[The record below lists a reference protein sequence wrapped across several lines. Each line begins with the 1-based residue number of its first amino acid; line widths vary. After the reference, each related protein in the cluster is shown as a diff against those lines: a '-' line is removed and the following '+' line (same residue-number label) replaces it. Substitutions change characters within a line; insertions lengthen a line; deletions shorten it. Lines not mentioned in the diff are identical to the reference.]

1 MHSFSINRLHE
12 SVVTLLIAG
21 VFSLGAALGALAQR
35 QDYEKDP
42 TITSLV
48 KEIRQRQGTG
58 RDKEA
63 EALVW
68 QLTDYVKGAYGEES
82 LAMALALEWQTNTL
96 ADQQLYAES
105 ITAGREALRLR
116 RKLLPPDSA
125 ALLAPL
131 NNLASVLLD
140 LQNGTEA
147 IPLYVEALALSE
159 RVYGPEHPVTASQLV
174 ALAKVQLGYDAD
186 PQKFGNYYASLT
198 RALEIFQRINGPESG
213 AVVDTLLS
221 MAAVHRA
228 WVNFEEAERVSE
240 TAFAIS
246 TRRRYT
252 TKAMLALTS
261 LIEVFLSSGRY
272 KDAVVA
278 SEKLVPLAEKLKRDN
293 PRLEPLASMTLA
305 EALGNLGTSYLNIGR
320 YEDALALQKRV
331 IVMLESAAGKE
342 SHLLRLYMH
351 NLGRAYLAL
360 GQLSDA
366 ADAFD
371 REIYLLNKG
380 GESST
385 TVHAHALAF
394 RAKVASFQ
402 GDYGNATKLAEKAL
416 AGFEAKFPEDNETTA
431 FAIMTLGDILARQK
445 RHADAKP
452 VFARARNALDKN
464 VGPGNPRTAEALKLL
479 AASECALG
487 EHSAALDHARQSAD
501 IFTRRAETGASA
513 AYSSRQEAD
522 SEGTYAALVCA
533 AFGSAKADAGQRNA
547 LLDEAL
553 LAAQREDTATAADAL
568 NSMAVRA
575 SAADAGLANAVR
587 QQQDLS
593 AKLQSLELELIA
605 ALSSPKIEQGKL
617 ERLRKQRADA
627 EKSLAAAT
635 AALEKAYPD
644 FAALTNPKPIG
655 VEEVRASLK
664 DDEALVAFLVT
675 AEATYV
681 WAVTKDKLGWERIAL
696 GEADIGTQVAGLRDT
711 IDLSK
716 FDPNGTLL
724 DVAAAHALYAS
735 LLGPVE
741 SVIKDKPHLLVAASG
756 ALTALPFH
764 VLVTEKPA
772 SAATKPE
779 DFRDVAFL
787 LKRHAVTTLPSVAS
801 LKALRA
807 IAVAASGDKPL
818 VGYGDPVF
826 SRGAPARDRG
836 KSKKKDATV
845 EVAAV
850 RTGGPP
856 RAIRSVS
863 RGYASFFRGAET
875 DLEAL
880 SQGLAPLPET
890 ATELKAV
897 AAKLGVPESEIHL
910 GQNANEPAVRKAKL
924 DGYRIV
930 YFATHG
936 LVAGDVKG
944 LAEPALVL
952 TLPNKATDADD
963 GLLTSSEVAN
973 LKLNAEWVVLSACNT
988 AAGDKP
994 GAEALSGLARA
1005 FFYAG
1010 ARALLVSHWP
1020 VGSAAAEKLTTA
1032 TFEALQKEPG
1042 LGRSEALRRAMR
1054 ALMADTSDPWNA
1066 YPALWAPFVVVGEG
1080 G

>member
-1 MHSFSINRLHE
+1 MHSFLLNRLRAAI
-12 SVVTLLIAG
+12 VTLLIAG
-21 VFSLGAALGALAQR
+21 ASCLGAAFGAAAQQ

-48 KEIRQRQGTG
+48 KEIQQQQGTG

-63 EALVW
+63 AALVW
-68 QLTDYVKGAYGEES
+68 QLTDYVKRSYGEES
-82 LAMALALEWQTNTL
+82 LAMALALEWQSNTL
-96 ADQQLYAES
+96 ADQFLYAES

-116 RKLLPPDSA
+116 RKLLPPDST

-131 NNLASVLLD
+131 NNLASVLLC
-140 LQNGTEA
+140 LQNANEA
-147 IPLYVEALALSE
+147 IPLYVEALSLSE

-186 PQKFGNYYASLT
+186 PQKFGIYYASLT
-198 RALEIFQRINGPESG
+198 RALEIYQRISGPESG

-221 MAAVHRA
+221 MAAVHRT
-228 WVNFEEAERVSE
+228 WVNFEEAERLAE
-240 TAFAIS
+240 RALAIS

-252 TKAMLALTS
+252 TKTMLSLTS
-261 LIEVFLSSGRY
+261 LIELFLSSGRY

-278 SEKLVPLAEKLKRDN
+278 SEKLVPLAEKLKREN
-293 PRLEPLASMTLA
+293 PQLEPLVSMALA
-305 EALGNLGTSYLNIGR
+305 EALGNLGTSYLNLGR
-320 YEDALALQKRV
+320 YEDALALQKRA
-331 IVMLESAAGKE
+331 IEMFESTAGKE
-342 SHLLRLYMH
+342 SNLLRLTVH
-351 NLGRAYLAL
+351 NMGRAYLAL
-360 GQLSDA
+360 GRFKEA

-371 REIYLLNKG
+371 REIVLLSKSAETG
-380 GESST
+380 T
-385 TVHAHALAF
+385 TIYAHTLAF
-394 RAKVASFQ
+394 RAKVAASQ
-402 GDYGNATKLAEKAL
+402 GDYGNAIKFAEKAI
-416 AGFEAKFPEDNETTA
+416 AGFEAKFPTDNESTA
-431 FAIMTLGDILARQK
+431 FAIMTLGDILVRQK
-445 RHADAKP
+445 RHADAKA
-452 VFARARNALDKN
+452 VFSRARIALDKN
-464 VGPGNPRTAEALKLL
+464 LGPGSPRTAEALKSL
-479 AASECALG
+479 AATECALG
-487 EHSAALDHARQSAD
+487 ESEAALKHARQSAD
-501 IFTRRAETGASA
+501 IFTRRAESGASA
-513 AYSSRQEAD
+513 SSNSRQEVD

-533 AFGSAKADAGQRNA
+533 AFGHAAKDAVDRSK

-553 LAAQREDTATAADAL
+553 RAAQREDTTTAADAL

-575 SAADAGLANAVR
+575 SAADAGLASAVR
-587 QQQDLS
+587 RQQDLS
-593 AKLQSLELELIA
+593 AMLESVEQALIA
-605 ALSSPKIEQGKL
+605 ALSRTKIEQGKV
-617 ERLRKQRADA
+617 ERLRRQRAEA
-627 EKSLAAAT
+627 EKSLTAAT
-635 AALEKAYPD
+635 AALEKTYPD

-664 DDEALVAFLVT
+664 DNEALVAFLVT
-675 AEATYV
+675 TEATYV

-696 GEADIGTQVAGLRDT
+696 GAADIGARVARLRDT

-724 DVAAAHALYAS
+724 DVAAAHGLYAS
-735 LLGPVE
+735 LFGPVE

-772 SAATKPE
+772 VAATKPE
-779 DFRDVAFL
+779 EFRDVAFL

-807 IAVAASGDKPL
+807 IAAAASGDKPL

-836 KSKKKDATV
+836 KSKKKDAAV
-845 EVAAV
+845 EVAAIQ
-850 RTGGPP
+850 TGGPP
-856 RAIRSVS
+856 RAIRSVA

-910 GQNANEPAVRKAKL
+910 GTNASEPAVRKAKL

-952 TLPNKATDADD
+952 TLPKKATDADD

-973 LKLNAEWVVLSACNT
+973 LKLNADWVVLSACNT

-1020 VGSAAAEKLTTA
+1020 VGSAAAEKLTTT
-1032 TFEALQKEPG
+1032 TFEALQREPG
-1042 LGRSEALRRAMR
+1042 LGRSEALRRAML

>member
-1 MHSFSINRLHE
+1 MNR
-12 SVVTLLIAG
+12 
-21 VFSLGAALGALAQR
+21 
-35 QDYEKDP
+35 
-42 TITSLV
+42 
-48 KEIRQRQGTG
+48 
-58 RDKEA
+58 
-63 EALVW
+63 
-68 QLTDYVKGAYGEES
+68 
-82 LAMALALEWQTNTL
+82 
-96 ADQQLYAES
+96 
-105 ITAGREALRLR
+105 
-116 RKLLPPDSA
+116 
-125 ALLAPL
+125 
-131 NNLASVLLD
+131 
-140 LQNGTEA
+140 
-147 IPLYVEALALSE
+147 
-159 RVYGPEHPVTASQLV
+159 
-174 ALAKVQLGYDAD
+174 
-186 PQKFGNYYASLT
+186 
-198 RALEIFQRINGPESG
+198 
-213 AVVDTLLS
+213 
-221 MAAVHRA
+221 
-228 WVNFEEAERVSE
+228 
-240 TAFAIS
+240 
-246 TRRRYT
+246 
-252 TKAMLALTS
+252 
-261 LIEVFLSSGRY
+261 
-272 KDAVVA
+272 
-278 SEKLVPLAEKLKRDN
+278 
-293 PRLEPLASMTLA
+293 LA
-305 EALGNLGTSYLNIGR
+305 EA
-320 YEDALALQKRV
+320 AQ
-331 IVMLESAAGKE
+331 
-342 SHLLRLYMH
+342 
-351 NLGRAYLAL
+351 
-360 GQLSDA
+360 
-366 ADAFD
+366 AFD
-371 REIYLLNKG
+371 REIAIIEKST
-380 GESST
+380 ETT
-385 TVHAHALAF
+385 TVVYFQALIYRAQVALAHGDLATARKF
-394 RAKVASFQ
+394 AEQ
-402 GDYGNATKLAEKAL
+402 GV
-416 AGFEAKFPEDNETTA
+416 AGFYSKFAEDTNSTA
-431 FAIMTLGDILARQK
+431 TALMTLGDISAAQN
-445 RHADAKP
+445 RHAEAKTHY
-452 VFARARNALDKN
+452 ARARDVFVKQIGADSPRAGEAQRALA
-464 VGPGNPRTAEALKLL
+464 T
-479 AASECALG
+479 SECVLG
-487 EHSAALDHARQSAD
+487 EYPAALNHARQSAD

-513 AYSSRQEAD
+513 SSKSRQEVD

-533 AFGSAKADAGQRNA
+533 AFGHAAKDAVNRNK

-553 LAAQREDTATAADAL
+553 LAAQREDTTSAADAL

-575 SAADAGLANAVR
+575 SAADAGQANAVR
-587 QQQDLS
+587 RQQDLS
-593 AKLQSLELELIA
+593 AMLESVEQALIA
-605 ALSSPKIEQGKL
+605 ALSSTKIEQGKV
-617 ERLRKQRADA
+617 ERLRKQRAEA

-635 AALEKAYPD
+635 AALEKTYPD

-664 DDEALVAFLVT
+664 DNEALVAFLVT
-675 AEATYV
+675 TEATYV

-696 GEADIGTQVAGLRDT
+696 GAADIGAQVARLRDT

-724 DVAAAHALYAS
+724 DVAAAHGLYAS

-772 SAATKPE
+772 VAATKPE
-779 DFRDVAFL
+779 EFRDVAFL

-807 IAVAASGDKPL
+807 IAAAASGDKPL

-836 KSKKKDATV
+836 KSKKKDAAV
-845 EVAAV
+845 EVAAIQ
-850 RTGGPP
+850 TGGPP
-856 RAIRSVS
+856 RAIRSVA

-910 GQNANEPAVRKAKL
+910 GTNASEPAVRKAKL

-952 TLPNKATDADD
+952 TLPKKATDADD

-973 LKLNAEWVVLSACNT
+973 LKLNADWVVLSACNT

-1020 VGSAAAEKLTTA
+1020 VGSAAAEKLTTT
-1032 TFEALQKEPG
+1032 TFEALQREPG
-1042 LGRSEALRRAMR
+1042 LGRSEALRRAML